1 MTSKNINY
9 THQLYNTVTSL
20 IMCLIRDI
28 RTNRY
33 YDNIIIT
40 LLYNYY
46 NGIGILLK
54 KGLILPILKHHRRKA
69 HTEIVGFSIVA
80 TCQMVVFA
88 RTTPSFG
95 GRTSGIFYSKTK
107 GETHEVKINAGQILC
122 PNQSMG
128 WLQAKRTAYST
139 FNYPNSKY
147 RSAW

>member
-54 KGLILPILKHHRRKA
+54 KGLILSILIQRRNYPDD
-69 HTEIVGFSIVA
+69 TWVFMLVA
-80 TCQMVVFA
+80 VCQMGVSV
-88 RTTPSFG
+88 RTPTSFEVK
-95 GRTSGIFYSKTK
+95 TSGIFL
-107 GETHEVKINAGQILC
+107 IL
-122 PNQSMG
+122 NQ
-128 WLQAKRTAYST
+128 RRNT
-139 FNYPNSKY
+139 
-147 RSAW
+147 